1 MMVNCDALTLSQN
14 DDLIRQVLTMMPTG
28 EKTYRYRW
36 VILGVLWI
44 TYIVVCLN
52 RISVGPLAPFL
63 KQDMGL
69 TSAQVGLLMSATAIG
84 FTVTLF
90 PAGWVVDRIGAR
102 WPITT
107 GELIAGTSM
116 VALFFAPSYTWL
128 LIVMFVT
135 GLGCG
140 FLMPATTQGVVIW
153 FSSRERATV
162 MGFKQTAMNIGGI
175 IAAVTL
181 PTIALA
187 LGWRY
192 GFLFLGILAIAIG
205 VISLILYK
213 EPPMPASFS
222 STGSAAPAIAVP
234 LLDIFKSREIW
245 LITISGACFAWVEMA
260 VVAHLVLHLTEV
272 LLFSVVA
279 AGGLL
284 AVTQAAGAIAR
295 PGSGLVSDRVFG
307 GKRNPVLILMA
318 GTASLIC
325 LILGFFGPYLSWAIY
340 PVLLLLGMGGFGF
353 AGILL
358 TLISEFGGRHGAGKA
373 VGLTVTVVN
382 GGAILGPVVFGHI
395 VDISGSYKLAWLSL
409 AFVAALCVLLLIF
422 VREWKR
428 KT

>member
-1 MMVNCDALTLSQN
+1 MQA
-14 DDLIRQVLTMMPTG
+14 G
-28 EKTYRYRW
+28 EISYRYRW

-44 TYIVVCLN
+44 TYIVVYLN
-52 RISVGPLAPFL
+52 RLSVGPLAPFL
-63 KQDMGL
+63 KQDMGI
-69 TSAQVGLLMSATAIG
+69 TSAQVGLVMSAATLG
-84 FTVTLF
+84 YTVTLF
-90 PAGWVVDRIGAR
+90 PVGWVVDRIGAR
-102 WPITT
+102 WPIAT

-116 VALFFAPSYTWL
+116 IALFFVPSYTWL
-128 LIVMFVT
+128 LIFMFVT

-153 FSSRERATV
+153 FSPRERATV
-162 MGFKQTAMNIGGI
+162 MGFKQTAVNIGGI
-175 IAAVTL
+175 ITAATL
-181 PTIALA
+181 PAIALA

-213 EPPMPASFS
+213 EPPRPASFS

-234 LLDIFKSREIW
+234 LLDIFKGREIW
-245 LITISGACFAWVEMA
+245 LIAISGFCFAWVEMA
-260 VVAHLVLHLTEV
+260 VIAHLVLHLTEV

-295 PGSGLVSDRVFG
+295 PGSGFLSDRVFG
-307 GKRNPVLILMA
+307 GKRKPVLMSMA
-318 GTASLIC
+318 GIASLMC
-325 LILGFFGPYLSWAIY
+325 LILGFFRPYLSWAIY

-373 VGLTVTVVN
+373 VGLTVTVAN

-395 VDISGSYKLAWLSL
+395 VDISGSYKLAWVSL
-409 AFVAALCVLLLIF
+409 AFVAALCVLLILF
-422 VREWKR
+422 VKEEKR
-428 KT
+428 KL